1 MAEPIGWGGGGF
13 LAATLLNKE
22 TKKVKDPITGE
33 VKEVPR
39 KYRSSWTFGVYNAYN
54 RANPYFIYFANEGNL
69 ATGNFEV
76 VAKQVS
82 LFSILPSVTWNFKF

>member
-1 MAEPIGWGGGGF
+1 MSGSP
-13 LAATLLNKE
+13 LAPEFAFATLLNKE
-22 TKKVKDPITGE
+22 TKKVKDPVTGE

-39 KYRSSWTFGVYNAYN
+39 KYRSSWTFGVYNTYN
-54 RANPYFIYFANEGNL
+54 RANPYFIYFAQDGEL
-69 ATGNFEV
+69 STGNFQI